1 MKTQQWLQKYPLV
14 TMVVAY
20 IVITL
25 VSGLKANDSLGADVA
40 WTAIAAVATILA
52 VLLLAPFGFQWGST
66 RESLKDEWV
75 KKALRWLGIAAVV
88 ACVANFAILIWGNGE
103 GANEIAAAASAEV
116 TQDSAPSLFE
126 SDTSQTSAEP
136 LSLPTLVALLVACCF
151 TTAVFEEGFFRGIVV
166 PCAKRRTQLELEAL
180 QKGEAGRIT
189 LETYNQMTDEEKRE
203 TQNVP
208 YSAAVFSGLLFG
220 VVHMF
225 SGSIGFAGSSLP
237 AIGLMAVMGIA
248 KAVQAGFFGYV
259 MAAFM
264 MRTGSVY
271 GPMIVHFFF
280 DLLYFAPVILLTGN
294 LPVAYATGS
303 LPDLLML
310 ALIIAALVPAT
321 RAASTWLKEQ

>member
-1 MKTQQWLQKYPLV
+1 
-14 TMVVAY
+14 MVVAY
-20 IVITL
+20 IAITL
-25 VSGLKANDSLGADVA
+25 VSGLKANDSLGADVV

-75 KKALRWLGIAAVV
+75 KKALRWLGVAAVV
-88 ACVANFAILIWGNGE
+88 ACAANFAILMWGNGGE
-103 GANEIAAAASAEV
+103 AGGIAAMSAVEPAPAS
-116 TQDSAPSLFE
+116 SLFE
-126 SDTSQTSAEP
+126 TTTTQPSTEP
-136 LSLPTLVALLVACCF
+136 PALPALIALLIACCF

-180 QKGEAGRIT
+180 QKGEAGRLT

-294 LPVAYATGS
+294 LPAAYATGN
-303 LPDLLML
+303 LVDLLML
-310 ALIIAALVPAT
+310 ALTIAALVPAT